1 MAEKTILVCDVCG
14 QPATHTVTILIGGRR
29 LLKDYCDAHTAE
41 LRTGA
46 RAAGRSRSA
55 PAASKGTKKGR
66 AAPRARPSRRRT
78 RPANGTQVAAEVRTL
93 RDAGMTY
100 RQIGEALLA
109 KGIKPLRAEAWN
121 PIVIGRMLKRQAG

>member
-1 MAEKTILVCDVCG
+1 MAEKTILICDVCG
-14 QPATHTVTILIGGRR
+14 QPATHTATILIGGRR

-46 RAAGRSRSA
+46 RAAGRSRRGPVA
-55 PAASKGTKKGR
+55 TKGSRKGR
-66 AAPRARPSRRRT
+66 AAQSRRT
-78 RPANGTQVAAEVRTL
+78 RPASGTHVAAQVRTL
-93 RDAGMTY
+93 REGGMTY

-109 KGIKPLRAEAWN
+109 KGIKPLRAKAWN

>member
-1 MAEKTILVCDVCG
+1 M
-14 QPATHTVTILIGGRR
+14 
-29 LLKDYCDAHTAE
+29 
-41 LRTGA
+41 
-46 RAAGRSRSA
+46 
-55 PAASKGTKKGR
+55 ASKGTKKGR
-66 AAPRARPSRRRT
+66 AVPRARPSRRT
-78 RPANGTQVAAEVRTL
+78 RPANGTQVAAQARTL

>member
-46 RAAGRSRSA
+46 RAAGRPRRA
-55 PAASKGTKKGR
+55 PGASKGTRKGR
-66 AAPRARPSRRRT
+66 AAQSRRT
-78 RPANGTQVAAEVRTL
+78 RPANGTQVAAQVRTL
-93 RDAGMTY
+93 REGGMTY

-109 KGIKPLRAEAWN
+109 KGIKPLRAKAWN

>member
-14 QPATHTVTILIGGRR
+14 KPATQTATILIGERR
-29 LLKDYCDAHTAE
+29 LLKDYCDAHATE

-46 RAAGRSRSA
+46 RAAGRSRRG
-55 PAASKGTKKGR
+55 PVASKGSRKGR
-66 AAPRARPSRRRT
+66 AAPPARPSRRRT
-78 RPANGTQVAAEVRTL
+78 QQGSGTQVAAEVRTL

-109 KGIKPLRAEAWN
+109 KGIKPLRAKAWN
-121 PIVIGRMLKRQAG
+121 PIVIGRILKRQAG

>member
-46 RAAGRSRSA
+46 RAAGRPRRA
-55 PAASKGTKKGR
+55 PGASKGTRKGR
-66 AAPRARPSRRRT
+66 AAQSRRT
-78 RPANGTQVAAEVRTL
+78 RPAGGTQVAAEVRTL

-109 KGIKPLRAEAWN
+109 KGIKPLRAKAWN
-121 PIVIGRMLKRQAG
+121 PVVIGRMLKRQAG

>member
-46 RAAGRSRSA
+46 RAAGRPRRA
-55 PAASKGTKKGR
+55 PGASKGTRKGR
-66 AAPRARPSRRRT
+66 AAAQARPSRRRT
-78 RPANGTQVAAEVRTL
+78 RPGSGTQVAAEVRTL

-109 KGIKPLRAEAWN
+109 KGIKPPRATAWN
-121 PIVIGRMLKRQAG
+121 PIVIGRILKRQAG

>member
-41 LRTGA
+41 LRRGA
-46 RAAGRSRSA
+46 RAAGRSRRA
-55 PAASKGTKKGR
+55 PVASKGTRKGR
-66 AAPRARPSRRRT
+66 AAARARPSRRRT
-78 RPANGTQVAAEVRTL
+78 RPDSGTQVAAQVRTL
-93 RDAGMTY
+93 REGGMTY

-109 KGIKPLRAEAWN
+109 KGIRPPRATAWN
-121 PIVIGRMLKRQAG
+121 PI